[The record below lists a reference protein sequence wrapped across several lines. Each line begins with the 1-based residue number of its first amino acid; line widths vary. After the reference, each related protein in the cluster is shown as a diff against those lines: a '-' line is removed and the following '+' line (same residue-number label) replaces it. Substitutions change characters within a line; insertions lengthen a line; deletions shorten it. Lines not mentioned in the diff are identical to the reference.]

1 MVHKLHRP
9 SAAFVV
15 TILAVIAIGAG
26 VVAAR
31 TSQTVQG
38 PSWGHFS
45 VGFSGRVH
53 VTQMTW
59 LGRFPVWQ
67 VKTNPS
73 GWLVLPIS
81 NRPLR
86 NVEAVTII
94 GDVPFDPRGSSL
106 ETVWA
111 MFDGLSEPPSADG
124 PSGVQ
129 NVTGFAV
136 LANPVFCVASHCRGT
151 LMVSHGGV
159 VWVAQ
164 VVTRGTE
171 RQAQNFLDSF
181 RPLG

>member
-1 MVHKLHRP
+1 MHKLHRP

-129 NVTGFAV
+129 NVMDSQSSPIRCSVLPAIAV
-136 LANPVFCVASHCRGT
+136 GRSWFRTAASYGSR
-151 LMVSHGGV
+151 
-159 VWVAQ
+159 
-164 VVTRGTE
+164 R
-171 RQAQNFLDSF
+171 
-181 RPLG
+181 